1 MPKFYVVG
9 MGPGAKEYILP
20 AALRAVEQSEVLFG
34 SEKLISPFTG
44 PESSREGVLF
54 TGPLEK
60 VLDKLDFHRHKQKAA
75 VLVSGDPGF
84 YSLLEAVRRRFSPNE
99 YEVIP
104 GLTAYQLACARI
116 GLTWQEFL
124 LVSVHGRSL
133 EELDKLLNTD
143 RGVIILTDSRNHPT
157 RVSEYLINMGWRDR
171 TVWVCENISYPEEK
185 IEKYGLGEIPRKKE
199 YKLCLM
205 IISPVSGE

>member
-20 AALRAVEQSEVLFG
+20 AALKAIEYSKVLFG
-34 SEKLISPFTG
+34 SEKLIFPFTG
-44 PESSREGVLF
+44 SESSREGVPF
-54 TGPLEK
+54 TGSLDK
-60 VLDKLDFHRHKQKAA
+60 FLDKLDIHRQKQRAA

-84 YSLLEAVRRRFSPNE
+84 YSLLGALKRRFSPNE

-104 GLTAYQLACARI
+104 GLAAYQLACARI
-116 GLTWQEFL
+116 GLTWQEYQL
-124 LVSVHGRSL
+124 TSVHGRPL
-133 EELDKLLNTD
+133 EELDKLANTD
-143 RGVIILTDSRNHPT
+143 QGVIILTDRRNHPA
-157 RVSEYLINMGWRDR
+157 RVSQYLKNLGWKDR

-185 IEKYGLGEIPRKKE
+185 IEKYGLGEIPRQKE

-205 IISPVSGE
+205 IISPACGE